1 MKKVFFIG
9 INGIGMSGLAKIM
22 AKSGYCVSGSDQTK
36 KDVSIELESLGV
48 KIHYK
53 HDAKNVEGIDLVV
66 RSSAIKE
73 GNPEY
78 KHTLR
83 ISSRFFPLFHRPRN
97 GYI

>member
-48 KIHYK
+48 KIHYEK
-53 HDAKNVEGIDLVV
+53 KNPISINHTSIDVCFLYPV
-66 RSSAIKE
+66 
-73 GNPEY
+73 
-78 KHTLR
+78 
-83 ISSRFFPLFHRPRN
+83 FP
-97 GYI
+97 